1 MARSELDVIR
11 WLRNHLTSQHGA
23 MHTTLHDRQLV
34 VQNLAHAAVL
44 VDFRV
49 EDEEFVR
56 GEATAARCNSA
67 HVRLFLFQIRNR
79 NYRSLIVRKS
89 VQKDVFRRIC
99 GIIEVVL
106 AVVLA
111 LELLSFLLRNERR

>member
-1 MARSELDVIR
+1 MPRSELDVIR

-67 HVRLFLFQIRNR
+67 HVRLFLFQIRKQSFCSR
-79 NYRSLIVRKS
+79 LCIFRFLFFLISVSVRWS
-89 VQKDVFRRIC
+89 HWRHFTSI
-99 GIIEVVL
+99 
-106 AVVLA
+106 A
-111 LELLSFLLRNERR
+111 FLPT

>member
-11 WLRNHLTSQHGA
+11 WLRNHFTPQHGA

-67 HVRLFLFQIRNR
+67 HVRFFLFQIRNR
-79 NYRSLIVRKS
+79 DYRSLIMRKS
-89 VQKDVFRRIC
+89 VQSNLFRRT
-99 GIIEVVL
+99 
-106 AVVLA
+106 
-111 LELLSFLLRNERR
+111 